1 MKKEKKEF
9 IDFMN
14 IKEIIKYSTE
24 NYAENTA
31 FTIKN
36 KTGKNTE
43 YKKITYKQLN
53 EDINA
58 LGTAL
63 INLGLKGKRIAI
75 IGKNR
80 YEWILSYITTLNG
93 VGIAVPLD
101 KGLPEQEIILS
112 VQRSKADAIIFEEN
126 MIDFMKK
133 IKQENETN
141 LTQYI
146 LMDDV
151 REEGFLNLNKLIE
164 TGKEEVNK
172 GNKEYIDAEIDNEKM
187 SVILFTSGTTSL
199 AKAVMI
205 SHRNIASN
213 VAALKYEQPFCSTD
227 TNIAFLPF
235 HHMYGST
242 CLILMLSDGVNNVFC
257 DGLRHIQENLKEY
270 KVSVFVCVPLILEAM
285 HKKIMQTIDKTGQRK
300 KFEFGKKLSKFL
312 LKLGIDVR
320 RKLFKQILD
329 ELGGEVRA
337 VVCGAAALNTKV
349 AEDFNA
355 IGVYTVQGYGLTETA
370 PVVSG
375 ENKDTLGYNSCGKP
389 LLNVEV
395 KISNPNEDG
404 IGEIAVKGPNVMLGY
419 YENEEATKEVL
430 KDGWFY
436 TGDLGYLG
444 QKGHIYIAGREKS
457 VIVLKNGK
465 NIYPEEIETL
475 ISNLPYVAE
484 NMVFGYPKG
493 DDLILSA
500 KIVYNPEYFKGDS
513 KNKIQSKIW
522 SDIKQINTKLTTF
535 KHIKKLIVT
544 DEPMIKTTTAKVK
557 RFEEIKKIL
566 EEK

>member
-9 IDFMN
+9 IDFKN

-63 INLGLKGKRIAI
+63 LKLGLKGKRIAI

-213 VAALKYEQPFCSTD
+213 VAALKYEQPFCSSD

-444 QKGHIYIAGREKS
+444 KKGHIYIAGREKS

-493 DDLILSA
+493 DDLVLSA

-522 SDIKQINTKLTTF
+522 SDIKQINTELTTF

>member
-63 INLGLKGKRIAI
+63 LKLGLKGKRIAI

-164 TGKEEVNK
+164 TGKEDVDK

-213 VAALKYEQPFCSTD
+213 VAALKYEQPFCSSD

-444 QKGHIYIAGREKS
+444 KKGHIYIAGREKS

-493 DDLILSA
+493 DDLVLSA

-522 SDIKQINTKLTTF
+522 SDIKQINTELTTF